1 MWFYMRKLVIFL
13 HMSLDGIVEGPN
25 GAMDIGFVQYNH
37 ELEEFANKVTAN
49 ADTILWG
56 RSTYEM
62 MYQYWPNMLDNL
74 EASEYE
80 RNHAAWVNAVEKLV
94 CSTSLS
100 ELTWNNASLIKEN
113 LIKRLHI
120 EKSKDGGDILVLGS
134 PRLAQFLLKEGL
146 VDQLCLT
153 VSPVIV
159 GAGFNLFN
167 RISGTLKLLES
178 VQMQSGVLGLTYSV
192 TESE

>member
-1 MWFYMRKLVIFL
+1 MRKLVIFL

-37 ELEEFANKVTAN
+37 ELEEFANQVTAN

-74 EASEYE
+74 EASEHE
-80 RNHAAWVNAVEKLV
+80 RNHAAWVDSVEKLV

-100 ELTWNNASLIKEN
+100 EVTWNNASLIKDN
-113 LIKRLHI
+113 PIQRLHI

-159 GAGFNLFN
+159 GAGLNLFN
-167 RISGTLKLLES
+167 GISDTLKLLES
-178 VQMQSGVLGLTYSV
+178 VQMQSGVLGLTYSI
-192 TESE
+192 TKSE

>member
-1 MWFYMRKLVIFL
+1 MRKLVVFL

-25 GAMDIGFVQYNH
+25 GVMDIGFVQYNH

-74 EASEYE
+74 EASEHE
-80 RNHAAWVNAVEKLV
+80 RNHAAWVDSVEKLV

-100 ELTWNNASLIKEN
+100 EVTWNNASLIKGN
-113 LIKRLHI
+113 LIQRLHI
-120 EKSKDGGDILVLGS
+120 EKLKDGGDILVLGS
-134 PRLAQFLLKEGL
+134 PRLAQFLLKKGL

-167 RISGTLKLLES
+167 GISSTLKLLES
-178 VQMQSGVLGLTYSV
+178 IQMQSGVLGLTYSI

>member
-1 MWFYMRKLVIFL
+1 MRKLVVFL

-37 ELEEFANKVTAN
+37 ELEEFANQVTAK

-62 MYQYWPNMLDNL
+62 MYQYWPNMLDNV
-74 EASEYE
+74 EASEHE
-80 RNHAAWVNAVEKLV
+80 RNHAAWVDAVEKLV

-100 ELTWNNASLIKEN
+100 EVTWNNASLIKGN
-113 LIKRLHI
+113 LIQRLHI
-120 EKSKDGGDILVLGS
+120 EKLKDGGDILVLGS

-159 GAGFNLFN
+159 GAGLNLFN
-167 RISGTLKLLES
+167 GISDTLKLLGS
-178 VQMQSGVLGLTYSV
+178 VQMQSGVLGLTYSI

>member
-1 MWFYMRKLVIFL
+1 
-13 HMSLDGIVEGPN
+13 MSLDGIVEGPN

-37 ELEEFANKVTAN
+37 ELEEFANQVTAK

-74 EASEYE
+74 EASEHE
-80 RNHAAWVNAVEKLV
+80 RNHAVWVNAVEKLV

-100 ELTWNNASLIKEN
+100 EVTWNNASLIKDN
-113 LIKRLHI
+113 LIQRLHI
-120 EKSKDGGDILVLGS
+120 EKSKDGGDILVIGS
-134 PRLAQFLLKEGL
+134 PRLAQFLLKVGL

-159 GAGFNLFN
+159 GAGLNLFN
-167 RISGTLKLLES
+167 GISSGLELLES
-178 VQMQSGVLGLTYSV
+178 KQMESGVLGLTYRVSFV
-192 TESE
+192 LP

>member
-1 MWFYMRKLVIFL
+1 MRKLVIFL

-37 ELEEFANKVTAN
+37 ELEEFANQVTAK

-62 MYQYWPNMLDNL
+62 MYHYWPNMLGNL
-74 EASEYE
+74 EASEHE
-80 RNHAAWVNAVEKLV
+80 RKHAAWVNAVEKLV
-94 CSTSLS
+94 CSTSLL
-100 ELTWNNASLIKEN
+100 EVTCNNASLIKGN
-113 LIKRLHI
+113 LIQHLHI

-167 RISGTLKLLES
+167 GISGTLKLLES
-178 VQMQSGVLGLTYSV
+178 VQM
-192 TESE
+192 

>member
-1 MWFYMRKLVIFL
+1 MVFL

-37 ELEEFANKVTAN
+37 ELEEFANQVTAN

-74 EASEYE
+74 EASEHE
-80 RNHAAWVNAVEKLV
+80 RKHAAWVNAVEKLV

-100 ELTWNNASLIKEN
+100 ELTWNNASLIKDN
-113 LIKRLHI
+113 LIQCLHI
-120 EKSKDGGDILVLGS
+120 KKSKDGGAILVIGS
-134 PRLAQFLLKEGL
+134 PRLAQFLLKVGL

-178 VQMQSGVLGLTYSV
+178 VQMQSGVLS
-192 TESE
+192 